1 MKLKACSTNP
11 HSCSTCSFVHLGV
24 RFDALACSFMHL
36 HAVSCTC
43 NYFSAAEKSGKK
55 KKKVCELL
63 FKSSKYDGDFLD
75 GPVVTTLCFH
85 YRGAWVQFP

>member
-1 MKLKACSTNP
+1 MKLKACNMNP
-11 HSCSTCSFVHLGV
+11 HTCSTCSFLHLGV
-24 RFDALACSFMHL
+24 RSDALACSFMHF
-36 HAVSCTC
+36 

-55 KKKVCELL
+55 NVCGLI

-85 YRGAWVQFP
+85 YRGARVQFP